1 MVLLQH
7 SYWRYAAL
15 FSKKTLIFGG
25 RWIKKVPID
34 DLAGRNL
41 LPILDLETTATK
53 EVSHFSG
60 LSLTFL
66 FVKKSKLIKKRQIRF

>member
-1 MVLLQH
+1 MGAPNAKNVPFLELH
-7 SYWRYAAL
+7 GTKR
-15 FSKKTLIFGG
+15 
-25 RWIKKVPID
+25 VPID
-34 DLAGRNL
+34 DLGGQIL

-53 EVSHFSG
+53 EVPHFSG